1 MRTNMKWNRKTSAFL
16 ILAGLVLFS
25 CSQVKENKVDYSWVY
40 DNIEFDMPRVAE
52 PVIPSNSIN
61 IADLGAV
68 GDGVALN
75 TQFFAEAIEKL
86 SAKGGGSVIVPPG
99 LWLTGPIVLK
109 NNINIHVEDGALV
122 RFSKN
127 FDDYPLVEST
137 FEGIMT
143 YRCQSPISGRDLENV
158 SFTGKGVFDGNGQA
172 WRPVKRFKM
181 TSNQW
186 RNLVNSGGVL
196 NDKQD
201 TWWPSEQALQG
212 FILAEGSNIPALD
225 TFEEYLTIKDFL
237 RPVMV
242 SLINCKK
249 VLFDGPTF
257 QNSPAWNLHPL
268 MCEDVTIRNLV
279 VRNQWFSQN
288 GDGLDLESCKNV
300 VIHNNSFDVGDD
312 AICFKSGRDKEGRDR
327 GMPTQNVIVKNNI
340 VYAGHGGFVIGSEMS
355 GGVRNVH
362 VSACTFM
369 GTNIGLRFK
378 STRGRGGAVENI
390 YISDINMID
399 IPTEPIQFNL
409 FYGGFA
415 PVLDDGSSS
424 SGLIAT
430 DAPAVSVTEET
441 PVFRNIV
448 VKNVVA
454 NGFGNAALFMGL
466 PEMKLE
472 NVRLENAVL
481 KAPKGFTCIDV
492 EGVEFVNV
500 RIIQESGPAMTLFNS
515 QNVSLDNFSFENNGL
530 PGLAISGASTQNITV
545 SGKDFSSPDSQIML
559 VGGAS
564 RETVVVR

>member
-1 MRTNMKWNRKTSAFL
+1 MRTKMKWEQKKSAFL
-16 ILAGLVLFS
+16 IMMGMMFFS
-25 CSQVKENKVDYSWVY
+25 CSQIKEVSVDYSWVY
-40 DNIEFDMPRVAE
+40 DNIEFDMPKVAE
-52 PVIPSNSIN
+52 PVIPANRIN

-68 GDGVALN
+68 GDGVTMN
-75 TQFFAEAIEKL
+75 TKFFAEAIEKL
-86 SAKGGGSVIVPPG
+86 SAKGGGSVIVPAG
-99 LWLTGPIVLK
+99 LWMTGPIVLK

-127 FDDYPLVEST
+127 FNDYPLIEST

-143 YRCQSPISGRDLENV
+143 YRCQSPISGRNLENI

-196 NDKQD
+196 NHKQD
-201 TWWPSEQALQG
+201 TWWPSEQALKG
-212 FILAEGSNIPALD
+212 FEIAEGSNIPAFE
-225 TFEEYLTIKDFL
+225 TFEEYMAIKDFL

-242 SLINCKK
+242 SLISCKK
-249 VLFDGPTF
+249 ILFDGPTF

-268 MCEDVTIRNLV
+268 MCEDLTMRNLV

-327 GMPTQNVIVKNNI
+327 NMPTENVIVKNNI
-340 VYAGHGGFVIGSEMS
+340 VYAGHGGFVVGSEMS

-362 VSACTFM
+362 VSSCTFM

-378 STRGRGGAVENI
+378 STRGRGGIVENI

-415 PVLDDGSSS
+415 PVLDDGTSS
-424 SGLIAT
+424 SGLIET
-430 DAPAVSVTEET
+430 DAPAVPVTDET
-441 PVFRNIV
+441 PAFRNIV

-472 NVRLENAVL
+472 NVRLENVVL

-492 EGVEFVNV
+492 QGVEFVNV
-500 RIIQESGPAMTLFNS
+500 RIIQESGPALTLFNS
-515 QNVSLDNFSFENNGL
+515 QNVSLEGFKFEDNGL
-530 PGLAISGASTQNITV
+530 PGVAISGKTSENIRIYD
-545 SGKDFSSPDSQIML
+545 KDFTDRASQVMI
-559 VGGAS
+559 VGGATQ
-564 RETVVVR
+564 EAVVVK